1 MRKVLFAVTV
11 TAALL
16 LAACSNEDKA
26 HSLVKDFLSENL
38 TTDYSVDSYQRF
50 DSTKMV
56 SKAAVENMRQT
67 LGQIKMYG
75 KKPQYANYADGE
87 MLLYLRVKFSLDDD
101 TARYVQTFYLDHNLT
116 GVVAVKE
123 N

>member
-56 SKAAVENMRQT
+56 SKAAVENMRQN
-67 LGQIKMYG
+67 LGQIKMYASS
-75 KKPQYANYADGE
+75 PQFANYASDKP
-87 MLLYLRVKFSLDDD
+87 LLFLRVRFKLDDD
-101 TARYVQTFYLDHNLT
+101 TTKYVQTFYLDHDLT